1 MKNLLVIILS
11 AVTVISASS
20 KVAIA
25 IKTKGDVSIIHKGL
39 NTAQALKPGSPLSDQ
54 DKIRTGKNGFVAIM
68 YLDDKTVLKMLGN
81 SDMTILGQRS
91 GVKINKSIDIKYGRI
106 AAAVTPQKGKEFM
119 IATPTS
125 VASVKG
131 TELAID
137 SDPSTGDS
145 FTLIEGLIEV
155 TNNITGETTEVQQ
168 GETAVSTPEGS
179 LEVNNTTQGDL
190 EGFEEAD
197 MQVSTQEL
205 RFEVEDE
212 NGNTKEII
220 MKFQ

>member
-1 MKNLLVIILS
+1 MKNLFVIILS
-11 AVTVISASS
+11 AVTIISASS

-155 TNNITGETTEVQQ
+155 TNNLTGETTEVQQ

-190 EGFEEAD
+190 EGFEDAD

-220 MKFQ
+220 IKFQ

>member
-1 MKNLLVIILS
+1 MKNLFVIILS
-11 AVTVISASS
+11 AVTIISASS

-91 GVKINKSIDIKYGRI
+91 GVKINKSIDIKYGKI

-155 TNNITGETTEVQQ
+155 TNNLTGETTEVQQ

-190 EGFEEAD
+190 EGFEDAD

-220 MKFQ
+220 IKFQ